1 VSAGPS
7 APASTA
13 IAVTRSD
20 DGCSPDNSPTE
31 VVAARGPAP
40 QVAVGAESA
49 NSPLPDLVVLRI
61 NCAGGWVN
69 LRNEIPADRPVLV
82 WFWAP
87 Y

>member
-1 VSAGPS
+1 VQSPTTTAAANVAASAN
-7 APASTA
+7 
-13 IAVTRSD
+13 
-20 DGCSPDNSPTE
+20 DGCSLDDSPTD
-31 VVAARGPAP
+31 VVAAPGPAP
-40 QVAVGAESA
+40 VVAVRPEST
-49 NSPLPDLVVLRI
+49 NSPLPDLAVRRI